1 MKNKSKF
8 KKIILSVI
16 IVLVLIFAGLFV
28 AFKIYT
34 GNYYNADNTVISE
47 LADDLSEEVHTFT
60 APEGMVFLPQNQEY
74 RAVIVFYPG
83 AKVEYTAYSGLMY
96 RLAERGYICLLP
108 KMADNVALLSI
119 NAVDTLKAARPDESD
134 SVENLDWYLA
144 GHSLGGVA
152 ATRYLAEWTPGT
164 ESGAHSEKC
173 TPGTESGAHFS
184 GEYKGVILCASYP
197 MDSLAGT
204 DMRLLSI
211 LGSNDTVVNMKNYE
225 DSKKNWPADA
235 TEYVIQGGIHSYFG
249 NYGIQKGD
257 GEPEITADRQ
267 LDETAEVIDEWIAG
281 N

>member
-1 MKNKSKF
+1 MNNKSKF

-134 SVENLDWYLA
+134 SVEDLDWYLA

-152 ATRYLAEWTPGT
+152 ATRYLAEWTQGT
-164 ESGAHSEKC
+164 GVRD
-173 TPGTESGAHFS
+173 HFA
-184 GEYKGVILCASYP
+184 GNFKGVILCASYP

-204 DMRLLSI
+204 DLRLLSI

-225 DSKKNWPADA
+225 DSKKNWPEDA

>member
-8 KKIILSVI
+8 KKIILGAI

-119 NAVDTLKAARPDESD
+119 NAVDTLKAARPDDSE

-164 ESGAHSEKC
+164 G
-173 TPGTESGAHFS
+173 SGAHFS

-225 DSKKNWPADA
+225 DSKKNWPEDA
-235 TEYVIQGGIHSYFG
+235 TEYVIRGGIHSYFG

>member
-1 MKNKSKF
+1 MKKKSLF
-8 KKIILSVI
+8 KKIILGLI
-16 IVLVLIFAGLFV
+16 IMLVLIAVGGFV

-134 SVENLDWYLA
+134 SVEDLDWYLA

-152 ATRYLAEWTPGT
+152 ASRYLSEWSMGT
-164 ESGAHSEKC
+164 EAGDHSVGKYR
-173 TPGTESGAHFS
+173 GI
-184 GEYKGVILCASYP
+184 ILCASYP
-197 MDSLAGT
+197 IDSLKDT
-204 DMRLLSI
+204 DFRLLSV
-211 LGSNDTVVNMKNYE
+211 LASNDGVIKMDNYE
-225 DSKKNWPADA
+225 DSKKNWPADS
-235 TEYVIQGGIHSYFG
+235 TEYVIEGGIHSYFG
-249 NYGIQKGD
+249 NYGIQDGD
-257 GEPEITADRQ
+257 GEPEITVDEQ
-267 LDETAEVIDEWIAG
+267 LDEAAMVIDEWIEG
-281 N
+281 K